1 MEVKYLK
8 TTLLAATIAAAS
20 SFAHAESF
28 QRIATFAVADNIP
41 AGKAKSSVT
50 SSEIITAS
58 EDGNTLIYSDSPMGG
73 IGFVDI
79 KNPNQPLAAG
89 FLDLQ
94 GEPTSVA
101 AIGKMVVAGVNTSK
115 SYTEP
120 SGYLAAVSI
129 ASHKLIQKCDL
140 GGQPDSVAVSKDGR
154 FVAVAIENE
163 RDEELN
169 DGELPQMPAGYLS
182 IVPITNNKLDCA
194 SIKKVDLTGITEIAP
209 TDPEPEFVAF
219 NDNNE
224 IALTL
229 QENNHIAIID
239 AESGKIIH
247 HFSAGTVDLNNID
260 TKKDGALAFNQSLTN
275 VRREPDSVKWLD
287 NDRFVIANE
296 GDYKGGARGFTIF
309 SKQGEVLFESGASF
323 EYEVVKTG
331 HYPEKRS
338 GKKGAEPEG
347 IEVAKFGNDTY
358 IFVMSERGS
367 IMGVYRDTGAEP
379 ELVQM
384 LPSGIAPESAI
395 AIPKRGLIATAN
407 EEDMVKDKG
416 ARSHVMIYQW
426 TNTAPTYPMI
436 QSTMDNN
443 NRPIG
448 WGALSGLAAD
458 LNQAGTLY
466 AISDSFYS
474 AQPAIFT
481 IDATQSPALIKDKI
495 IITHGGRAAEK
506 LDLEGIAVDP
516 QGGFWLASEGNAE
529 KSVPH
534 QLLHVTKR
542 GAIDQTVPF
551 PAELLQHQERFGAEG
566 IAIQGD
572 SLWVAIQRP
581 WKDDEKNTVKLLS
594 YNTKTKQWGAVRYP
608 LESAQKGWIGLSE
621 ITIYG
626 DNAYIIERDNQLDSD
641 VKVKR
646 LYKVALSELKPAPL
660 GSQLPTVSKTLV
672 HDFLPELK
680 AAKGY
685 VVDKIEGFTIDASG
699 QGYAVTDNDG
709 VDDSSGET
717 LFFKVNQF

>member
-1 MEVKYLK
+1 MEVKHLK
-8 TTLLAATIAAAS
+8 TTFIAAAIAATCS
-20 SFAHAESF
+20 IAHAESF
-28 QRIATFAVADNIP
+28 HRISTFSVADNIP
-41 AGKAKSSVT
+41 AGKEKTSVT

-73 IGFVDI
+73 LGFVDI
-79 KNPNQPLAAG
+79 KNPKQPLAAG
-89 FLDLQ
+89 FIDLQ

-101 AIGKMVVAGVNTSK
+101 TFGNMVVAGVNTSK

-129 ASHKLIQKCDL
+129 ASHKLMQKCDL

-182 IVPITNNKLDCA
+182 IVPITNNKLDCEG
-194 SIKKVDLTGITEIAP
+194 IKKVDLTGITEIAP

-219 NDNNE
+219 NDKNE

-239 AESGKIIH
+239 AASGKIIN

-260 TKKDGALAFNQSLTN
+260 IKKDGALTFNQSLSN
-275 VRREPDSVKWLD
+275 VRREPDAIKWLD

-309 SKQGEVLFESGASF
+309 NKQGKMLFESGASF
-323 EYEVVKTG
+323 EYEVVKAG

-347 IEVAKFGNDTY
+347 VEVAKFGNDTY
-358 IFVMSERGS
+358 IFIMSERGS
-367 IMGVYRDTGAEP
+367 IMAVYRDTGADP
-379 ELVQM
+379 ELVQL

-407 EEDMVKDKG
+407 EADLVEDKG

-426 TNTAPTYPMI
+426 TKESPAYPMI
-436 QSTMDNN
+436 QSTMDNDH
-443 NRPIG
+443 RPIG

-458 LNQAGTLY
+458 LTQAGKLY

-481 IDATQSPALIKDKI
+481 IDANQTPALITNKM
-495 IITHGGRAAEK
+495 IITNGGKAAEK

-516 QGGFWLASEGNAE
+516 KGGYWLASEGNAE

-534 QLLHVTKR
+534 QLLHVTNK
-542 GAIDQTVPF
+542 GSIDQTIPF
-551 PAELLQHQERFGAEG
+551 PEELLQYQERFGSEG
-566 IAIQGD
+566 IAIHGD
-572 SLWVAIQRP
+572 ALWVAIQRP
-581 WKDDEKNTVKLLS
+581 WKDDDKNSVKLLS
-594 YNTKTKQWGAVRYP
+594 YNTQSKQWGAVKYP
-608 LESAQKGWIGLSE
+608 LETPKKGWIGLSE

-626 DNAYIIERDNQLDSD
+626 DNAYLLERDNQLDTD
-641 VKVKR
+641 AKVKR
-646 LYKVALSELKPAPL
+646 LYKVALNELIPVKL
-660 GSQLPTVSKTLV
+660 GSPLPTVKKTLV
-672 HDFLPELK
+672 HDFLPDLK
-680 AAKGY
+680 SINGY
-685 VVDKIEGFTIDASG
+685 IVDKIEGFTIDASG

-717 LFFKVNQF
+717 LFFKVGKF